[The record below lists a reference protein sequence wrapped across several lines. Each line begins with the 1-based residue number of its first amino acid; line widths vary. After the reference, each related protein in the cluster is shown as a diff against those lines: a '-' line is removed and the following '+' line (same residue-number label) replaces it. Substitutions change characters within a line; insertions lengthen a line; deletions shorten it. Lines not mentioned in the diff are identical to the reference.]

1 MLENVT
7 QVACRLIIFSVEN
20 LDFKGQNGRLGS
32 TSETANLPRSPSLR
46 LANAALLRDGNLN
59 RKLSTA
65 WEAKTLL

>member
-1 MLENVT
+1 MFENVT

-20 LDFKGQNGRLGS
+20 LDFKGQNWRLGS
-32 TSETANLPRSPSLR
+32 ASEMANLPRSPLQ

>member
-1 MLENVT
+1 MFENVT

-32 TSETANLPRSPSLR
+32 TSEMANLPRSPSLQ
-46 LANAALLRDGNLN
+46 LANAALLRDDNLN

>member
-7 QVACRLIIFSVEN
+7 QVACRLTIFSVEN

-32 TSETANLPRSPSLR
+32 TSEMANLPRSPSLR